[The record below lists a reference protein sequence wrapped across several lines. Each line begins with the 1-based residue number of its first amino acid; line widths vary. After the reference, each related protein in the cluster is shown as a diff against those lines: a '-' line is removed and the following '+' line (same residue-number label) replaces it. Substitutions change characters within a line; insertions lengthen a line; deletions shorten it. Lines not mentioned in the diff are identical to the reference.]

1 MTYDPFRDIDGGGG
15 GTSLPAG
22 VGGCEAPPPAVQSV
36 PPSTGFL
43 NRIVDIIIAA
53 FITSILVDLFRRL

>member
-1 MTYDPFRDIDGGGG
+1 MTYDPFWDVDGGGRE
-15 GTSLPAG
+15 TTLS
-22 VGGCEAPPPAVQSV
+22 VGGCEAPPPMVQSA
-36 PPSTGFL
+36 PPSSSFL

>member
-1 MTYDPFRDIDGGGG
+1 MTYDPFWDVDGGGR
-15 GTSLPAG
+15 GTALS
-22 VGGCEAPPPAVQSV
+22 VGGCEAPPPMVQSV
-36 PPSTGFL
+36 PPSSSFL